1 MEKTFCFID
10 GFQPGRMSKKLMRR
24 HVMKGKN
31 AGKKI
36 HRASREGLSKDSHQP
51 KAINASGLHLK
62 PGNDNTGMDLGPVDR
77 KFGDTI
83 LTGSFPMVEVNPY
96 SLDIINQF
104 FNLTTERLYPISL
117 GFSLCEVKLL
127 WLRLVFTD
135 EAAYHCN
142 LSLMQACN
150 EIYLGNGTSSRA
162 LYHLSQTLTQIQRR
176 LDSCDALSDST
187 MGLIISLIMQEQI
200 RSQGAAAEVHARGLQ
215 KMVELRGGL
224 SGLDRNLTLVLK
236 YGRPTMFFRDHMPEV
251 WNKLASDGHRLDHA
265 PVTPWNGLHPHLNA
279 IFSDIMN
286 LCCLL
291 NCKPRQPILDLLGFE
306 ETFVSICY
314 RLLRFLPMQDFPC
327 RIDMQTVCHLGL
339 LMFTMTTFFQVGQKQ
354 IVDFK
359 ALSLRFQNFLNSDS
373 CELEDSMSLWLLT
386 LCGIWCSKDINNGLV
401 ASRIHLLAEQQ
412 GIDSWS
418 ELRGCLGTFPWIHAL
433 HDEPGHRL
441 WDQISW
447 SYAQVIAHHVKPWP
461 VNFSETT
468 QSFSASWLDTA
479 RG

>member
-1 MEKTFCFID
+1 MMEKTFCFIE
-10 GFQPGRMSKKLMRR
+10 GFQPGRLSKKLMRR

-36 HRASREGLSKDSHQP
+36 HRGSREALSKDLHQP
-51 KAINASGLHLK
+51 KAINASGFHRRPCK
-62 PGNDNTGMDLGPVDR
+62 GNTGVGMGPVDR

-83 LTGSFPMVEVNPY
+83 LTGSFPMVDVNPY
-96 SLDIINQF
+96 SLNIINQF
-104 FNLTTERLYPISL
+104 FDLTTERLYPISL

-150 EIYLGNGTSSRA
+150 EIYLGNETSSRA

-176 LDSCDALSDST
+176 LDSCDALSEST

-224 SGLDRNLTLVLK
+224 SDLERNLTLVLK
-236 YGRPTMFFRDHMPEV
+236 VCKTDIMLSLQYGRPTMFFRDHMAEV
-251 WNKLASDGHRLDHA
+251 WNKIASDGHRLDHA
-265 PVTPWNGLHPHLNA
+265 PVTPWNGLQPRLND
-279 IFSDIMN
+279 IFSDIMIF
-286 LCCLL
+286 CYLL

-327 RIDMQTVCHLGL
+327 RVDMQTVCHLGL

-354 IVDFK
+354 IIDFK
-359 ALSLRFQNFLNSDS
+359 ALSLRFQNFLNSDP

-386 LCGIWCSKDINNGLV
+386 LGGIWCSKDINNGLV
-401 ASRIHLLAEQQ
+401 ASRIRLLAEQQ

-418 ELRGCLGTFPWIHAL
+418 ELRGCLGKFPWIHAL
-433 HDEPGHRL
+433 HDEPAHRL
-441 WDQISW
+441 WDQVQRSHWILN
-447 SYAQVIAHHVKPWP
+447 V
-461 VNFSETT
+461 
-468 QSFSASWLDTA
+468 
-479 RG
+479 